1 MILSFSAAADTTDS
15 IESLPS
21 PAGEEA
27 TSTDKD
33 TKDRL
38 EL

>member
-1 MILSFSAAADTTDS
+1 MILSFSAAADTMDP
-15 IESLPS
+15 IPS

-27 TSTDKD
+27 TPSD
-33 TKDRL
+33 KDRL